1 MPAHLVDDKFRA
13 GKLHSGSK
21 SGPIVTNPHQM
32 KAIQLS
38 EARDEGYDI
47 PKAPKRGKKPTRRS
61 RIPQGSTDD

>member
-21 SGPIVTNPHQM
+21 KGPIVTNPKQM

-38 EARDEGYDI
+38 EARDDGYDI
-47 PKAPKRGKKPTRRS
+47 PEPKKRTKPTRRKH
-61 RIPQGSTDD
+61 G